1 MIPSH
6 TEGQKTIRGGII
18 MKKKFLVAMMSCMLM
33 AGAVT
38 GCGSKTADAPTT
50 TAAEVTTEAETEA
63 GTEETTAEDTS
74 SEAATEAE
82 AADASALVEGEGT
95 YLAWSA
101 KEWNEADDAEKAA
114 AAKEYLIEST
124 KVAANAAGQE
134 FTDDMVAAITDE
146 QIATVED
153 SLETAFAAD
162 ETITIQQMLDAAA
175 EVMNAM
181 METEAADG
189 AEDAETEAAE

>member
-1 MIPSH
+1 
-6 TEGQKTIRGGII
+6 

-50 TAAEVTTEAETEA
+50 TAAEVTTEADTEA
-63 GTEETTAEDTS
+63 DTEETTAEDTS
-74 SEAATEAE
+74 SEAATEA
-82 AADASALVEGEGT
+82 ADAAALVEAEGT

-134 FTDDMVAAITDE
+134 FTDEMVASITDE
-146 QIATVED
+146 QIATVET

-189 AEDAETEAAE
+189 AEDAEAEAAE